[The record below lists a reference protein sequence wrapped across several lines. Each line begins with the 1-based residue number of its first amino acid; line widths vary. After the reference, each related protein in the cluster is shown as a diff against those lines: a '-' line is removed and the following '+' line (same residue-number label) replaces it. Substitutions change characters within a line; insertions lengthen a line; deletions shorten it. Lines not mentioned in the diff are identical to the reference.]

1 MNNCHNEAENRE
13 FSLCSSTG
21 TSRGASCCRNVI
33 TLAAFVI
40 LSCASSTSQAP
51 PQTPPHPILLPQA
64 NRLPDINDQMVMKQ
78 QLSKKQ
84 NFDAANAL
92 RTQQIADETTKLLI
106 LAKDMKSQIDKLG
119 DQPLPD
125 KVIREAEVIEILAHD
140 VQAKMTLTVGGG

>member
-1 MNNCHNEAENRE
+1 MRICQNAAESRE
-13 FSLCSSTG
+13 CGLGSTTG
-21 TSRGASCCRNVI
+21 RSRGVSCCRNVI

-40 LSCASSTSQAP
+40 LSCAPSSSQAP
-51 PQTPPHPILLPQA
+51 PQVPPHPILLPQA

-78 QLSKKQ
+78 QLAKKQ

-92 RTQQIADETTKLLI
+92 RTQQIADEATKLLI
-106 LAKDMKSQIDKLG
+106 LAKDMKSQMDKLG

-140 VQAKMTLTVGGG
+140 VQAKMTLTVGGS

>member
-1 MNNCHNEAENRE
+1 
-13 FSLCSSTG
+13 
-21 TSRGASCCRNVI
+21 
-33 TLAAFVI
+33 
-40 LSCASSTSQAP
+40 
-51 PQTPPHPILLPQA
+51 
-64 NRLPDINDQMVMKQ
+64 MVMKQ

-140 VQAKMTLTVGGG
+140 VQAKMTLTVGGS